1 MYQAIYRRYRPK
13 TFTQVIGQDD
23 VTNILKNQVNQNKIG
38 HAYIFTGT
46 RGTGKTSCAKIMA
59 RAVNCLN
66 PIDGNPC
73 NECENCKAI
82 INQSTMDVVEMDAAS
97 NRGIDDIRELR
108 DQVIFPPASLKYKVY
123 IIDEV
128 HMLTKEGFNAL
139 LKIMEEPPS
148 HLIFILATTEIE
160 KIPQT
165 ILSRC
170 QRFDFRRIQREDIA
184 KSIRL
189 ITDDLG
195 VKIDNDA
202 TALIA
207 RAADGALRDAQS
219 LLDQVLAFSDGE
231 ITADIVS
238 ASIGSADEI
247 YIYNLVDEIAKK
259 DESSSIDL
267 AKKIIE
273 DSGSSELVNS
283 LIQHYENLIL
293 AKVSPKNIQGV
304 DEEKV
309 QKLISQ
315 SQGFDLSELSDS
327 IEILLE
333 ADRKLKFS
341 SQTRAIGLMTII
353 NLLRQVDRNMLIS
366 RIENLEKKLEQL
378 LGSDFTQVKNISNDI
393 NAHISPKPN
402 KIEEN
407 RKTENTSLNS
417 QVTENLPKNQKSD
430 IIDNNSSVNLGN
442 GLNDLKIIEQWNIMV
457 DEIISNKGFW
467 GIWIKDLN
475 IKSFENGVLSL
486 EIDGSEKTKLN
497 QARSNLKE
505 LTQIANQYFNSNF
518 KILINEVY
526 KEEEN
531 TEKNKKDL
539 LKDMFGDKLEFN

>member
-238 ASIGSADEI
+238 ASIGSADEV
-247 YIYNLVDEIAKK
+247 YVFNLVDEIAKK
-259 DESSSIDL
+259 DENSSIDL

-366 RIENLEKKLEQL
+366 RIENLEKKLGQL
-378 LGSDFTQVKNISNDI
+378 LGSDFTQVKNISNNI
-393 NAHISPKPN
+393 NTHISPKPN

-475 IKSFENGVLSL
+475 IKSFENGVLCL

>member
-73 NECENCKAI
+73 NECENCKSI

-238 ASIGSADEI
+238 ASIGSADEV
-247 YIYNLVDEIAKK
+247 YVFNLVDEIAKK
-259 DESSSIDL
+259 DENSSIDL

-366 RIENLEKKLEQL
+366 RIENLEKKLGQL
-378 LGSDFTQVKNISNDI
+378 LGSDFTQVKNISNNI

>member
-73 NECENCKAI
+73 NECENCKSI

-184 KSIRL
+184 KSIRI

-238 ASIGSADEI
+238 ASIGSADEV
-247 YIYNLVDEIAKK
+247 YVFNLVDEIAKK
-259 DESSSIDL
+259 DENSSIDL

-366 RIENLEKKLEQL
+366 RIENLEKKLGQL
-378 LGSDFTQVKNISNDI
+378 LGSDFTQVKNISNNI

>member
-23 VTNILKNQVNQNKIG
+23 VTNILKNQVDQSKVG

-59 RAVNCLN
+59 RAVNCLK

-73 NECENCKAI
+73 NECENCRSI

-165 ILSRC
+165 IQSRC
-170 QRFDFRRIQREDIA
+170 QRFDFKRIQREDIA

-195 VKIDNDA
+195 VEIDDEA
-202 TALIA
+202 IALIA

-231 ITADIVS
+231 ITADVVS
-238 ASIGSADEI
+238 ASIGSADET
-247 YIYNLVDEIAKK
+247 YVFNLVEEIGHKNENA
-259 DESSSIDL
+259 SIDL
-267 AKKIIE
+267 AKKIIDE
-273 DSGSSELVNS
+273 SGSTELVSS
-283 LIQHYENLIL
+283 LIQHYENLII
-293 AKVSPKNIQGV
+293 AKVAPKNIQGV

-309 QKLISQ
+309 QSLIVQ
-315 SQGFDLSELSDS
+315 SQAFDLSELSDS

-333 ADRKLKFS
+333 SDRKLKFS
-341 SQTRAIGLMTII
+341 SQTRAIGLMTVI

-366 RIENLEKKLEQL
+366 RIENLEKKLENLSATGLTVSQFAPNNKVEYTDTNSRQD
-378 LGSDFTQVKNISNDI
+378 LGKMEDKRLEVPKENERELIEQEPEKLEARSDVNFD
-393 NAHISPKPN
+393 
-402 KIEEN
+402 
-407 RKTENTSLNS
+407 NS
-417 QVTENLPKNQKSD
+417 Q
-430 IIDNNSSVNLGN
+430 
-442 GLNDLKIIEQWNIMV
+442 NDLKIIDQWHIMV
-457 DEIISNKGFW
+457 DEIISKKGFW
-467 GIWIKDLN
+467 GIWIKDLK
-475 IKSFENGVLSL
+475 IKSFEDGVLNL

-497 QARSNLKE
+497 QARSNLQE

-518 KILINEVY
+518 SILINEIY
-526 KEEEN
+526 KEEVN
-531 TEKNKKDL
+531 KVKDKKDL
-539 LKDMFGDKLEFN
+539 LKDMFGDKLDLN

>member
-184 KSIRL
+184 KSIRI

-238 ASIGSADEI
+238 ASIGSADEV
-247 YIYNLVDEIAKK
+247 YVFNLVDEIAKK
-259 DESSSIDL
+259 DENSSIDL

-378 LGSDFTQVKNISNDI
+378 LGSNFTQVKNISNNI

>member
-238 ASIGSADEI
+238 ASIGSADEV
-247 YIYNLVDEIAKK
+247 YVFNLVDEIAKK
-259 DESSSIDL
+259 DENSSIDL

-366 RIENLEKKLEQL
+366 RIENLEKKLGQL
-378 LGSDFTQVKNISNDI
+378 LGSDFTQVKNISNNI
-393 NAHISPKPN
+393 NTHISPKPN

>member
-202 TALIA
+202 IALIA

-238 ASIGSADEI
+238 ASIGSADEV
-247 YIYNLVDEIAKK
+247 YVFNLVDEIAKK
-259 DESSSIDL
+259 DENSSIDL

-273 DSGSSELVNS
+273 DSGSNELVNS

-378 LGSDFTQVKNISNDI
+378 LGSDFTQVKNISNNI

-407 RKTENTSLNS
+407 RKIENTSLNS

>member
-195 VKIDNDA
+195 VNIEDDA

-267 AKKIIE
+267 AKNIIE
-273 DSGSSELVNS
+273 ESGSSELVNS

-315 SQGFDLSELSDS
+315 SQAFDLSELSDS

-366 RIENLEKKLEQL
+366 RIENLEKKLESL
-378 LGSDFTQVKNISNDI
+378 SGANFTQAKNIPNNI
-393 NAHISPKPN
+393 NAHISPQVN

-407 RKTENTSLNS
+407 RNLENTSQS
-417 QVTENLPKNQKSD
+417 PQATENLPKNQKSGNID
-430 IIDNNSSVNLGN
+430 ISSSENLGK
-442 GLNDLKIIEQWNIMV
+442 GQNDLKIIDQWNIMV

-475 IKSFENGVLSL
+475 IKSFKDGVLSL

-526 KEEEN
+526 KEEVN

-539 LKDMFGDKLEFN
+539 LKDMFGDKLDFN

>member
-184 KSIRL
+184 KSIRI

-238 ASIGSADEI
+238 ASIGSADEV
-247 YIYNLVDEIAKK
+247 YVFNLVDEIAKK
-259 DESSSIDL
+259 DENSSIDL

-366 RIENLEKKLEQL
+366 RIENLEKKLGQL
-378 LGSDFTQVKNISNDI
+378 LGSDFTQVKNISNNI
-393 NAHISPKPN
+393 NTHISPKPN

>member
-73 NECENCKAI
+73 NECENCKSI

-238 ASIGSADEI
+238 ASIGSADEV
-247 YIYNLVDEIAKK
+247 YVFNLVDEIAKK
-259 DESSSIDL
+259 DENSSIDL

-378 LGSDFTQVKNISNDI
+378 LGSNFTQVKNISNNI

>member
-238 ASIGSADEI
+238 ASIGSADEV
-247 YIYNLVDEIAKK
+247 YVFNLVDEIAKK
-259 DESSSIDL
+259 DENSSIDL

-378 LGSDFTQVKNISNDI
+378 LGSDFTQVKNISNNI

-407 RKTENTSLNS
+407 RKIENTSLNS